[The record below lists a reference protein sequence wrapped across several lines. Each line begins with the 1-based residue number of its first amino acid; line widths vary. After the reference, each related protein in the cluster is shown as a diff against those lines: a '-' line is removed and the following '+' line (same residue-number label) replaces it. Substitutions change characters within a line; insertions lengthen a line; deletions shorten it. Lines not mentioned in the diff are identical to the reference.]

1 LLVAIHSKKHLSGP
15 YRNEV
20 YVVNNR
26 IIQKSSC
33 TVHTDI
39 NEVILA
45 LKREDLAISDGKRT
59 IALPPWID
67 WLVWLGQWMRIQ
79 STLEGRRVAVV
90 RLPNRRLSAAFTAL
104 GSAFASA
111 RLYNDSL
118 DWEGLK
124 DLAPGSKVFWR
135 EYASGKP
142 MRWSGSVVGVRQI
155 AGADFLEV
163 VMEGKRKA
171 HQGNR
176 LFAKSAALSHGITL
190 GSVSA
195 ISDARLTGAE
205 RVFEAALKDT
215 PKGWPRSPNIECTV
229 ITERTS
235 FLGDLESLAIRVADT
250 VQADCSDILTIA
262 DAGGRTHGKTRVTPP
277 RNNGVLDE
285 SGGWLTI
292 LDGAAAMRRMSETTA
307 RSVVILL
314 DQAEYDEDVEQL
326 LQSYLD
332 YAADTGIHL
341 PSGGV
346 MPPPEG
352 VQPFIFGLQLQGWL
366 NT

>member
-1 LLVAIHSKKHLSGP
+1 M
-15 YRNEV
+15 
-20 YVVNNR
+20 
-26 IIQKSSC
+26 C
-33 TVHTDI
+33 TDI
-39 NEVILA
+39 DVVIHA
-45 LKREDLAISDGKRT
+45 LKREDLSLSDGKGP
-59 IALPPWID
+59 IAPPPWAD

-79 STLEGRRVAVV
+79 STLEGRRIAVV

-111 RLYNDSL
+111 RLYEDSL

-124 DLAPGSKVFWR
+124 NLAPGCKVFWR

-155 AGADFLEV
+155 AGGDFLEV

-195 ISDARLTGAE
+195 TSDARLTGAE
-205 RVFEAALKDT
+205 RVFEAALKDA
-215 PKGWPRSPNIECTV
+215 PKGWHRSPTIECTV

-235 FLGDLESLAIRVADT
+235 FLGDLEGLVIRVAET
-250 VQADCSDILTIA
+250 AQAECSDILAIA
-262 DAGGRTHGKTRVTPP
+262 DPGGRTHGKTRVAPA
-277 RNNGVLDE
+277 RSDGVLDE
-285 SGGWLTI
+285 PGGGLTI
-292 LDGAAAMRRMSETTA
+292 LDGAAALRRMSDTTA
-307 RSVVILL
+307 RSVVVLL
-314 DQAEYDEDVEQL
+314 DQAEYDEEVEQL
-326 LQSYLD
+326 LQTYLD
-332 YAADTGIHL
+332 HAVDAGIHP

-346 MPPPEG
+346 ITPPDG
-352 VQPFIFGLQLQGWL
+352 VQPFIFGLQLQAGL
-366 NT
+366 TT

>member
-1 LLVAIHSKKHLSGP
+1 MK
-15 YRNEV
+15 
-20 YVVNNR
+20 
-26 IIQKSSC
+26 SC
-33 TVHTDI
+33 TVRTDI
-39 NEVILA
+39 DEVIQA
-45 LKREDLAISDGKRT
+45 LKREDLILSDGERS
-59 IALPPWID
+59 IVPPPWAD
-67 WLVWLGQWMRIQ
+67 WLIWLGQWMRIQ
-79 STLEGRRVAVV
+79 STLEGRRVALV
-90 RLPNRRLSAAFTAL
+90 RLPNRRLAAAFTAL

-111 RLYNDSL
+111 RLYDDSL

-124 DLAPGSKVFWR
+124 DLAPGTKVFWR

-142 MRWSGSVVGVRQI
+142 TRWSGSVVGVRQI
-155 AGADFLEV
+155 AGGDFLEV

-195 ISDARLTGAE
+195 ISDARLTCAE
-205 RVFEAALKDT
+205 RIFEAALKDS

-235 FLGDLESLAIRVADT
+235 FLGDLKGLAIRVSKT

-262 DAGGRTHGKTRVTPP
+262 EPGGRTHGKTRVAPP
-277 RNNGVLDE
+277 RSDGALDE
-285 SGGWLTI
+285 SGGGLTI
-292 LDGAAAMRRMSETTA
+292 LDGASAMRRMSDTTT
-307 RSVVILL
+307 RSIVVLL

-326 LQSYLD
+326 LQTFLD
-332 YAADTGIHL
+332 HAVDTGIHL

-352 VQPFIFGLQLQGWL
+352 IQTYIFGLQLQAGL
-366 NT
+366 IT